1 MSLIDWSTYGA
12 QQFLGYIV
20 NRNRV
25 WAMRDILGTIPDYRG
40 DHTLENYKF
49 MNIWREL
56 DTFSQ
61 KEITYLREQEDLK
74 DQLLRI
80 LLGRY
85 TLNWEVACKLQWY
98 FNEISPGSLR
108 DIFEG
113 FDGELTGDAI
123 VFEAL
128 PGKDVLATI
137 EAYVCLVQDNL
148 DALCDMLFCMS
159 AVNFFHYLQYKL
171 PMLGEFRAYEV
182 VTSLTYSNELSW
194 TEYDLVH
201 VGQGAVPG
209 IEYVTRQKFDY
220 HELPGVIIEMTGEVK
235 AKLLEQDNFSWIPP
249 HMQGNQK
256 CLEDNKFTYRTMEDC
271 LCEFRK
277 YGEHN
282 KGYRTHRR
290 PRFKTSEFMEV

>member
-85 TLNWEVACKLQWY
+85 TLNWEVACKLHQY
-98 FNEISPGSLR
+98 FNEVSVEFLR
-108 DIFEG
+108 GVSDQFN
-113 FDGELTGDAI
+113 GELTGDAI
-123 VFEAL
+123 VFEAS

-137 EAYVCLVQDNL
+137 AAYVRAVQANL
-148 DALCDMLFCMS
+148 EALHDELPHMN
-159 AVNFFHYLQYKL
+159 AVNFFHYLQYRL
-171 PMLGEFRAYEV
+171 PMLGRFRAYEV
-182 VTSLTYSNELSW
+182 VTSLTYSNELAW
-194 TEYDLVH
+194 TEYDLIH

-209 IEYVTRQKFDY
+209 VEYVTRRKFDY
-220 HELPGVIIEMTGEVK
+220 HELPGVLIEMTGEVR

-277 YGEHN
+277 YWEHN
-282 KGYRTHRR
+282 KDYRIHRR
-290 PRFKTSEFMEV
+290 PRFQAPKPMAV